1 MVEDQM
7 VVFFLAG
14 KEKQSG
20 IVVRKKGKWQA
31 LQ

>member
-20 IVVRKKGKWQA
+20 IVRKKGKWQA